1 MKNRIEVLSKKGYL
15 PKHTPENLDKTVT
28 GIVKLLSDRHLKIAT
43 AESCTGGMISQ
54 LITSVPNASAVF
66 DMGVCTYA
74 NSAKIQLLGVNAL
87 SIENHGVVS
96 SQVALEM
103 AKGIRLAAKSDI
115 GVSVT
120 GIAGPSGGTAQ
131 KPVGTVYC
139 GFSYADTEFACLLK
153 LSELNLGDRQDIRKY
168 TCQCVFEILTELIS
182 DNE

>member
-1 MKNRIEVLSKKGYL
+1 MKNRAEVLSKKGYL
-15 PKHTPENLDKTVT
+15 PKHTPENLDKAVT
-28 GIVKLLSDRHLKIAT
+28 DIVKLLLKKRLKIAT

-74 NSAKIQLLGVNAL
+74 NSAKMRLLGVSSQSL
-87 SIENHGVVS
+87 ENYGAVS

-103 AKGIRLAAKSDI
+103 AKGIRLAAESDI

-120 GIAGPSGGTAQ
+120 GIAGPSGGTVQ

-139 GFSYADTEFACLLK
+139 GFSYADTEFACLLN
-153 LSELNLGDRQDIRKY
+153 LCELNLCDRQEIRKY
-168 TCQCVFEILTELIS
+168 TCQCVFEILNELIS